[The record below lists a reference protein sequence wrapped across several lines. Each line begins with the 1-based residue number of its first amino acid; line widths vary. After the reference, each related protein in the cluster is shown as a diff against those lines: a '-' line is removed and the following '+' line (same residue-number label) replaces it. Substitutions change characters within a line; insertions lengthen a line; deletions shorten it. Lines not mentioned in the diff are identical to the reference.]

1 MHKDPKRH
9 IRHFV
14 TWGYSA
20 ATQRILFPDIALIFS
35 SSAALCTYNCFAE
48 LPLYMPPEPIVLPSV
63 ALGLL
68 VTFRTNTTV
77 SRYNEARCLW
87 GEIVNTSRDITR
99 IALQWL
105 PQSKD
110 DKFGKAQAAKVC
122 RMTKA
127 FNIVLKYHLTID
139 GGNPDDRVSRTDPEL
154 PSKVKEELRKELS
167 MVCFSPSDPVQA
179 RELEDCLSSSHR
191 PLWTIQQMCNA
202 SHAGIWARCGDRPDR
217 AIRDGQLLERH
228 FQRLC
233 GAMGACER
241 IHRTPIPTAFT
252 RHCSRFLVVWC
263 APRTPMS
270 ELDSFQGMQPI
281 SRWRL
286 HQVQRDAVCA
296 LANRRHC
303 DAAGGDVRGM
313 GHVSRARVGP
323 ALPCMRPHLCR
334 AGLAPR
340 TLACRWRSRLTC
352 CRSSST
358 ARASPRRAT
367 GW

>member
-202 SHAGIWARCGDRPDR
+202 SHAARSSWAV
-217 AIRDGQLLERH
+217 AS
-228 FQRLC
+228 
-233 GAMGACER
+233 
-241 IHRTPIPTAFT
+241 T
-252 RHCSRFLVVWC
+252 
-263 APRTPMS
+263 
-270 ELDSFQGMQPI
+270 
-281 SRWRL
+281 
-286 HQVQRDAVCA
+286 
-296 LANRRHC
+296 
-303 DAAGGDVRGM
+303 AAGTF
-313 GHVSRARVGP
+313 HVSGQFPSHEAHSI
-323 ALPCMRPHLCR
+323 AMN
-334 AGLAPR
+334 GLQVNNKEAIDCAFPV
-340 TLACRWRSRLTC
+340 
-352 CRSSST
+352 
-358 ARASPRRAT
+358 
-367 GW
+367 

>member
-1 MHKDPKRH
+1 MLVGRDRQHVARH
-9 IRHFV
+9 HAHRPPV
-14 TWGYSA
+14 A
-20 ATQRILFPDIALIFS
+20 AAVARTT
-35 SSAALCTYNCFAE
+35 SSAWRR
-48 LPLYMPPEPIVLPSV
+48 P
-63 ALGLL
+63 
-68 VTFRTNTTV
+68 R
-77 SRYNEARCLW
+77 RC
-87 GEIVNTSRDITR
+87 
-99 IALQWL
+99 
-105 PQSKD
+105 
-110 DKFGKAQAAKVC
+110 AAWP
-122 RMTKA
+122 RRST
-127 FNIVLKYHLTID
+127 IVLKFHLTRSTAATRTTAARCPATPNCNVE
-139 GGNPDDRVSRTDPEL
+139 GGGGAAQGAEQYGLLRRPE
-154 PSKVKEELRKELS
+154 PPRCRREELERF
-167 MVCFSPSDPVQA
+167 VAA
-179 RELEDCLSSSHR
+179 RRTGRCA
-191 PLWTIQQMCNA
+191 TIQQMCTA

-252 RHCSRFLVVWC
+252 RHCSRFLMVWC

-281 SRWRL
+281 SRWRW